1 MAKRIFLIVIAC
13 LLFPFQSI
21 EAKDSTALVNSS
33 FVNQPLELSV
43 DEVEAENMV
52 PAKEAH
58 AQSEKGV
65 NIILIIIFILAAI
78 GLMAVAVVIV
88 KGKK

>member
-21 EAKDSTALVNSS
+21 EAKDLTTLENSS
-33 FVNQPLELSV
+33 FVSQPLELSV
-43 DEVEAENMV
+43 DEVENEKLV
-52 PAKEAH
+52 PAKDAH

-65 NIILIIIFILAAI
+65 NIILIVIFVVAAI
-78 GLMAVAVVIV
+78 GLTAVVVVIV